1 MCDVEWNVSGMSE
14 ISCGLERG
22 VFKVVGLSIIMW
34 SICLASCSWR
44 NYGDGWVGGIVN
56 MCMTIFFLKF

>member
-22 VFKVVGLSIIMW
+22 VFKVLGISVCGVFAQQVALGVIMAMVGRVESL
-34 SICLASCSWR
+34 IC
-44 NYGDGWVGGIVN
+44 I
-56 MCMTIFFLKF
+56 